1 MVVKKLSLKLLRDI
15 KESKGQ
21 FLAIILVIAVGAFFY
36 AGLVTISSDLSDYT
50 ENYFDEHNLADFNVH
65 YSEITESEI
74 SPMQDIEE
82 INNVEGRY
90 TFDASQNFDGY
101 RASLKIHSIPQDNQ
115 INTIAVTSGSSP
127 SSEEE
132 ILLDSRYGEAHDY
145 AVGDMITIHTD
156 DGSFD
161 FIISGFGENVEHAF
175 NIEDPSL
182 VLPDHNAYGV
192 AYIHE
197 DRIEEIAGGFYY
209 NELIVDAQEGYDTNQ
224 ISNAIEDYS
233 EALPY
238 LYLVNKERAVSY
250 SAINVTI
257 SNNGLM
263 STVAPLILFMVAAVI
278 IFLTMSRLIDSQ
290 RNQIGIMKALG
301 IKDSKILLHYMGYP
315 ILVGIA
321 GSIAG
326 WLITAVTLVNVLNS
340 VIEQTYSLPNFNLSV
355 SFYTI
360 FTSIIVSVVFGII
373 ACFLSGRSILKERTA
388 QALRPKPPKKMKKIL
403 VERIPG
409 FWKKLSYGNKLILR
423 NIFLNKKKALASS
436 VGVIVCVILLV
447 TAFGFESSMQTIA
460 SQINKVYKYDFR
472 VDYKEEISPEEVN
485 LPPDVD
491 NYFALDTIPVEFV
504 DFTEENNASLVVTE
518 KENNLIQFF
527 DDQNNNIALDDTG
540 VLVPKSYADIYDI
553 SEGDTIKIKL
563 IGPEHQGQE
572 LDINVA
578 KISTQYTNPSFYTT
592 PEYLS
597 SLGAD
602 YNPSSLLVQVNSGAN
617 TGSVQSDFEQDPAVD
632 RISDKSDIEQ
642 SVDNI
647 IEQNNPVFIIFIL
660 CAVVLSFGAMYTI
673 SSINIYER
681 TRELATLKVL
691 GYQKNRINS
700 IIFVENIILTLI
712 AVIIA
717 LPISGF
723 AYGLV
728 VQALSSTNQQ
738 IPENLGLVTI
748 GIAILLTFA
757 LTIISNLLLRRK
769 IKKIDMIESLKSV
782 E

>member
-1 MVVKKLSLKLLRDI
+1 MRKLNLKLLRDI
-15 KESKGQ
+15 KKSKGQ
-21 FLAIILVIAVGAFFY
+21 FLSIVLVIAVGAFFY
-36 AGLVTISSDLSDYT
+36 AGLVTISSDLSEYT
-50 ENYFDEHNLADFNVH
+50 DNYFEEHNLADFNVY

-74 SPMQDIEE
+74 SPIKDIEG
-82 INNVEGRY
+82 INNIEGRY
-90 TFDASQNFDGY
+90 TFEASQIFDDY
-101 RASLKIHSIPQDNQ
+101 HTSLKIHSIPQNNQ
-115 INTIAVTSGSSP
+115 INTIAVTSGSTP

-145 AVGDMITIHTD
+145 AIGDKITIHTD

-161 FIISGFGENVEHAF
+161 FIISGLGENVEHAF

-182 VLPDHNAYGV
+182 VLPNHNTYGV

-197 DRIEEIAGGFYY
+197 DRIEEMLGGFYY
-209 NELIVDAQEGYDTNQ
+209 NELIVDVQEGYEMNH
-224 ISNAIEDYS
+224 ISNAIEEYS
-233 EALPY
+233 QELPY
-238 LYLVNKERAVSY
+238 LYLINKERAVSY

-257 SNNGLM
+257 SNNKLM

-301 IKDSKILLHYMGYP
+301 VKDSKILLHYMGYP
-315 ILVGIA
+315 VLIGVA
-321 GSIAG
+321 GSILG

-340 VIEQTYSLPNFNLSV
+340 VIEQTYSLPNLSLSV

-360 FTSIIVSVVFGII
+360 FPPIIVSMFFGVI
-373 ACFLSGRSILKERTA
+373 ACFLSGRSILKERAA

-436 VGVIVCVILLV
+436 VGVIVCVILLI
-447 TAFGFESSMQTIA
+447 TAFGFESSMKTIA

-472 VDYKEEISPEEVN
+472 VDYKDGILLETVN

-491 NYFALDTIPVEFV
+491 KYFEIETIPIELV
-504 DFTEENNASLVVTE
+504 DFANENNASMVITE
-518 KENNLIQFF
+518 KENNLIHFF
-527 DDQNNNIALDDTG
+527 DNRINNIVLDDTG

-553 SEGDTIKIKL
+553 SEGDTIKVKL
-563 IGPEHQGQE
+563 LGSEQQGQHIN
-572 LDINVA
+572 INVA
-578 KISTQYTNPSFYTT
+578 KISTQYTNPSFYST
-592 PEYLS
+592 PEYIK
-597 SLGAD
+597 SLGVD
-602 YNPSSLLVQVNSGAN
+602 YNPSSLLVHLNNNAN
-617 TGSVQSDFEQDPAVD
+617 IDSVQHHFEQDSSVD
-632 RISDKSDIEQ
+632 RISDKSDIEK

-660 CAVVLSFGAMYTI
+660 CAILLSFGAIFTI

-691 GYQKNRINS
+691 GYQKYNINR
-700 IIFVENIILTLI
+700 IIFVENFILTSI

-717 LPISGF
+717 LPISG
-723 AYGLV
+723 YVYRVV
-728 VQALSSTNQQ
+728 VQALSSSNQQ
-738 IPENLGLVTI
+738 IPNTLSFVSIGL
-748 GIAILLTFA
+748 AILLTFV
-757 LTIISNLLLRRK
+757 LTFISNLLLRRK
-769 IKKIDMIESLKSV
+769 IMKIDMIESLKSV